1 MGDRSNSGV
10 RNIRALFEAKTE
22 TTSPPSRGRSPA
34 GSEGARS
41 VSSRPISRVR
51 ASFVAVERS
60 GQVGLRKMSDSI
72 EGGPDGLGATPQK
85 TGTTTADRR
94 LTGGPGPDSLVQV
107 KSLGGLKEE
116 NLTSEKLL
124 ENGHTEHETTTAA
137 AVPEEKPTS
146 LALGTVAQ
154 TGSGDGKS
162 QPELLVD
169 TAAKSA
175 PAVENAPEDLGNVLK
190 GSPFENPERS
200 GADRPP
206 VHDPT
211 SSVKPSG
218 STGKGTTIPDNDIS
232 KPTANGKP
240 LLSTKTNSENKATA
254 SKPAPISTKPDV
266 QKIQK
271 LGTTRSS
278 TQTAKPAKP
287 ITPKTPTT
295 PNLQPSSKTSSPRQP
310 ISKTSSPRQPAPDKE
325 TSKETKKD
333 TEHAPLRKAS
343 RTSLAPQTSR
353 AEPKVRPSTAGT
365 AQLGKNAASTTSLKQ
380 PSTSAAAPTASHAPK
395 LAPSS
400 PVSAFT
406 KPKPKS
412 PTRPQRLPASATAQT
427 AASAAKLGGNTQSR
441 SPSRASTA
449 SAALN
454 RKPSTLKKDPTIT
467 QPRGPPSATTTGLR
481 KKVSRPSLPAGAHPD
496 RPKSRTSTV
505 GSKAPDDSFMA
516 RMMRPTASSASKVH
530 EKIEPKSP
538 PRKAAPVKP
547 KRKSDGAD
555 EGKSMLT
562 PNEPTEAPPVPGPE
576 EDEQINETGL
586 GKVEEGKETADG
598 AEASANGLAA

>member
-51 ASFVAVERS
+51 ASFIAVERS
-60 GQVGLRKMSDSI
+60 GQVGLRKMSDPI
-72 EGGPDGLGATPQK
+72 EGGQDGFGATPQK
-85 TGTTTADRR
+85 AGATTADQ
-94 LTGGPGPDSLVQV
+94 LLNGGPGADSLVNG
-107 KSLGGLKEE
+107 KPLGGLKEE
-116 NLTSEKLL
+116 NLASKESL
-124 ENGHTEHETTTAA
+124 ENGHTENETTTAG
-137 AVPEEKPTS
+137 AVLEEKPAS
-146 LALGTVAQ
+146 LAMGTAAQ
-154 TGSGDGKS
+154 TGTDDGKS
-162 QPELLVD
+162 QPELPVD

-175 PAVENAPEDLGNVLK
+175 PALENASEDLGNVLK
-190 GSPFENPERS
+190 GSPFQTLQGG

-206 VHDPT
+206 VQDLT
-211 SSVKPSG
+211 SSVKPSE
-218 STGKGTTIPDNDIS
+218 STGKGTTIPEKDKS

-240 LLSTKTNSENKATA
+240 LLSTKTKAENKATA

-266 QKIQK
+266 QKTQK
-271 LGTTRSS
+271 PGTTRSS
-278 TQTAKPAKP
+278 SQAAKPAKA

-295 PNLQPSSKTSSPRQP
+295 PKLQPSSKTSSPRQL
-310 ISKTSSPRQPAPDKE
+310 ISKTSPPKQPAPNKE
-325 TSKETKKD
+325 TSKENKKD
-333 TEHAPLRKAS
+333 TERAPLRKAS

-365 AQLGKNAASTTSLKQ
+365 AHSSKNAASTASVKQ

-395 LAPSS
+395 VAPSS

-427 AASAAKLGGNTQSR
+427 ATSAAKLGETTKPR
-441 SPSRASTA
+441 SPSRASTT
-449 SAALN
+449 STVLN
-454 RKPSTLKKDPTIT
+454 RKPSALKKDTT
-467 QPRGPPSATTTGLR
+467 TTHTRGAPSAPTPGLK
-481 KKVSRPSLPAGAHPD
+481 KKVSRPSLPVGAHTD

-505 GSKAPDDSFMA
+505 GSKAPDDGFLA
-516 RMMRPTASSASKVH
+516 RMMRPTASSASKMH
-530 EKIEPKSP
+530 EKMEPKSP
-538 PRKAAPVKP
+538 PRKAAPAKP
-547 KRKSDGAD
+547 KRSSDGAD

-562 PNEPTEAPPVPGPE
+562 SSEPTQAPSVPAPR
-576 EDEQINETGL
+576 EDEQIDETGL
-586 GKVEEGKETADG
+586 GKVEESKEIGDG
-598 AEASANGLAA
+598 AEASASGLAA